1 MGSESSTEGGFG
13 VMRENM
19 ERLRWGVL
27 STAGIGMKKVIP
39 AMQQD
44 EHTQIT
50 AIASR
55 DVKKAEEAASVLG
68 IPKTFGSY
76 DALLEDP
83 DIDAVYIPLP
93 NHLHVEYTEKA
104 LEHGKHVLCE
114 KPYALTEQNLDRT
127 EALCEEHGLLFG
139 EAYMVIHHPQWQR
152 AAELITEGIIGT
164 LEHVNGFF
172 SFYNT
177 DANNIRNRP
186 EFGGGSLYDIGVYPV
201 VTTRFASGKEPRE
214 VCSYGDI
221 DPRFSI
227 DRLST
232 AIMRFDDFTA
242 SFTCSMQVSRYQKM
256 EFFGSEG
263 VLIIE
268 QPFNAPNDTPTSL
281 YIARGPNREDIE
293 EIERIPACNQY
304 TLQARRFYEAVS
316 GGTPFAAD
324 IRHARAQKRVIDAL
338 YRSQATG
345 EWELV

>member
-1 MGSESSTEGGFG
+1 MKKNIEK
-13 VMRENM
+13 
-19 ERLRWGVL
+19 LRWGVL

-39 AMQQD
+39 AMQKE
-44 EHTQIT
+44 EHTLID

-55 DVKKAEEAASVLG
+55 DEQKAVDAASELG
-68 IPKTFGSY
+68 IPKTYGSY
-76 DALLEDP
+76 EALLEDP

-114 KPYALTEQNLDRT
+114 KPFALSEQNIDRT
-127 EALCEEHGLLFG
+127 QALAEERGLLFG
-139 EAYMVIHHPQWQR
+139 EAYMVVHHPQWKR
-152 AAELITEGIIGT
+152 TAELIDEGVIGS
-164 LEHVNGFF
+164 LEHVRGFF

-177 DANNIRNRP
+177 DRENIRNRP

-201 VTTRFASGKEPRE
+201 VITRFASGQEPRE
-214 VCSYGDI
+214 VCSYGDV

-227 DRLST
+227 DRLSA

-268 QPFNAPNDTPTSL
+268 QPFNAPADEPTSI
-281 YIARGPNREDIE
+281 YIARGPGREDIE
-293 EIERIPACNQY
+293 ELEQIPACNQY
-304 TLQARRFYEAVS
+304 TLQARSFFEAVAE
-316 GGTPFAAD
+316 GKPFAAD

-338 YRSQATG
+338 YRSQASG
-345 EWELV
+345 AWELVAT